1 MVPITA
7 RQRVLAYIRRWNA
20 VTAAQIARGLNMSAA
35 TVRHHLAI
43 LVSDGRV
50 TAGSAAA
57 APRRGRPQKLYRL
70 SDTIAGDNLA
80 MLSDVALDAWFGHAA
95 QPDRQAALEALAAAL
110 THRAGRIDGSLPAPK
125 RMVQLIG
132 RLNGLH
138 YQARWEAGAE
148 GPRILFGHC
157 PYAAVI
163 DRHPELCAMDELY
176 LGSALNAEVEQ
187 LSKIDR
193 KSLQATQCMFAV
205 RQPVKHRD

>member
-1 MVPITA
+1 MVPVTA
-7 RQRVLAYIRRWNA
+7 RQKVLAYIRRWNA

-35 TVRHHLAI
+35 TVRHHLTI

-50 TAGSAAA
+50 TTGSAAA
-57 APRRGRPQKLYRL
+57 PQRGRPQKLYRL
-70 SDTIAGDNLA
+70 SDTLAGDNLA
-80 MLSDVALDAWFGHAA
+80 MLSEVALDAWLGQGS
-95 QPDRQAALEALAAAL
+95 QPNRQAAVEALAEAL
-110 THRAGRIDGSLPAPK
+110 SDRVGRIDSSLPAPK
-125 RMVQLIG
+125 RMVQLID

-205 RQPVKHRD
+205 RQPLKRRD